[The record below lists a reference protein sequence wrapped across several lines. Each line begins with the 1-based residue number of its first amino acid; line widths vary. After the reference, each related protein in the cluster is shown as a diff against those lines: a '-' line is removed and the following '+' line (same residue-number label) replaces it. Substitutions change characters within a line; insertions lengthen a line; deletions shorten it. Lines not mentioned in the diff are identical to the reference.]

1 MFVEANKIKLLEFIG
16 SSKRTFNI
24 PVYQRNYDWKEEHC
38 RRLFFDIEQIASNNF
53 EIQHFLGTI
62 VYVGGSTQPNFM
74 EFIVIDGQQRVT
86 SIMLLIKALHDLIKD
101 NDLKEDIFETY
112 LINKRAPETLRIK
125 LKPIESDMLAYEKI
139 IGNDTKLNNSNII
152 KNYNM
157 FKQLIEKSNCSP
169 ESLYNALNNVEIVY
183 IALDKDKKSENP
195 QLIFESLNSTGLSLT
210 QADLIRNFLL
220 MNHEYEEQ
228 KRLYKNYWLKI
239 EDYLPNAIISD
250 FVRDY
255 LTMKNG
261 SIPNKDKVYIV
272 FKDYVR
278 NNKQYDEEGIL
289 EELVTFAEYYSWF
302 NNCNS
307 THQIINDLLQQLQ
320 QIKSTVTYPALLY
333 IFEDCFTYKKIGI
346 NNIERILSIILSY
359 LYRRIICE
367 YPTNALSKVFAHLP
381 NDLEK
386 LVLTNESYYDA
397 VIEIL
402 ANKSGSATFP
412 RCEEFKRAFI
422 SKDLYKT
429 KVDRYTLIQ
438 LEKHNNKEVIE
449 LNEDITVEHIMPQKL
464 TPSWMLDLGNRYEEI
479 HGAFLHTIG
488 NLTLSG
494 YNPELSNKRFAEKK
508 NILLNSN
515 ISLNRNLINY
525 EIWNDYTIKKRA
537 EILCETAIYIW
548 SLPERYNYSSENTID
563 YNTDYNIMDNVNVTG
578 EKPRQII
585 LLDSEYNINSWKEFL
600 KELCK
605 QLYELD
611 PQLFESFVKHKDFE
625 GREKRIISSNHDG
638 MNSPF
643 ELKEDIYIETNLN
656 ANAIL
661 NYCRLIAEKYDLQ
674 NEIYFKLRA

>member
-1 MFVEANKIKLLEFIG
+1 MEANKIKLLEFIG

-53 EIQHFLGTI
+53 EINHFLGTI
-62 VYVGGSTQPNFM
+62 VYVIGSTQPNFM
-74 EFIVIDGQQRVT
+74 EFIVIDGQQRIT
-86 SIMLLIKALHDLIKD
+86 SIMLLIKALHDFIED
-101 NDLKEDIFETY
+101 IDLKEDIFETY

-125 LKPIESDMLAYEKI
+125 LKPIESDMHAYENI
-139 IGNDTKLNNSNII
+139 IENITTVNNSNII
-152 KNYNM
+152 RNYNL
-157 FKQLIEKSNCSP
+157 FKQLIERSNYSP
-169 ESLYNALNNVEIVY
+169 ESLYNGLNSVEIVY

-239 EDYLPNAIISD
+239 EDFLPNAIISD

-261 SIPNKDKVYIV
+261 SIPTKDKVYMT

-278 NNKQYDEEGIL
+278 DNKQYDEEGIL
-289 EELVTFAEYYSWF
+289 DELVTYAEYYSWF
-302 NNCNS
+302 INCNS
-307 THQIINDLLQQLQ
+307 PHPNLNDLLQQLQ

-333 IFEDCFTYKKIGI
+333 IFEDCFTYKKIDQ
-346 NNIERILSIILSY
+346 NNIEKILQIILSY
-359 LYRRIICE
+359 LYRRVICE
-367 YPTNALSKVFAHLP
+367 YPTNALSKIFAHLP

-386 LVLTNESYYDA
+386 LLLTNQSYYDA
-397 VIEIL
+397 IVEIL
-402 ANKSGSATFP
+402 ATKSGSGTFP
-412 RCEEFKRAFI
+412 LNEEFKRAFI

-429 KVDRYTLIQ
+429 KVDRYTLTQ
-438 LEKHNNKEVIE
+438 LEKFNNKEVVN

-464 TPSWMLDLGNRYEEI
+464 SPTWILDLGKRYQEI
-479 HGAFLHTIG
+479 HNDFLHTIG

-494 YNPELSNKRFAEKK
+494 YNPELSNKRFSEKK
-508 NILLNSN
+508 NILLDSN
-515 ISLNRNLINY
+515 ISLNRNLKDY
-525 EIWNDYTIKKRA
+525 DIWNDETIKNRA
-537 EILCETAIYIW
+537 EILFETAFLVW
-548 SLPERYNYSSENTID
+548 NLPEKYNDLIKENAID
-563 YNTDYNIMDNVNVTG
+563 YDADYNIMDNVNVTD
-578 EKPRQII
+578 EKPRQLI
-585 LLDSEYNINSWKEFL
+585 LMDSEYSVNAWKDFL

-605 QLYELD
+605 QLYDLD
-611 PQLFESFVKHKDFE
+611 SQLFESFVKHKDFE
-625 GREKRIISSNHDG
+625 GRDKRIISNNSEG

-643 ELKEDIYIETNLN
+643 ELKDNIFIETNLS

-674 NEIYFKLRA
+674 NDIYFKLRA